1 MIKYNFDEV
10 IDRRGTHAVKLDGMQ
25 EIWGR
30 TDLIPLWVAD
40 MDFATPPFILEAVR
54 KRCEHP
60 ILGYTEKPD
69 GYYQAVINWLK
80 TRYDMN
86 VSKEHLNYVPGI
98 VAGLGMAINCFTSPG
113 DKIMIMPPV
122 YHPFAWL
129 VKRNNRQ
136 LVECPL
142 ILAVCYGFGEGTE
155 QFSDFYGSQQN
166 VQYAWCSSLS
176 YHYI

>member
-1 MIKYNFDEV
+1 MIYDFDKV
-10 IDRRGTHAVKLDGMQ
+10 IDRKYTDSMKWDLKNVKAPM
-25 EIWGR
+25 
-30 TDLIPLWVAD
+30 WVAD

-98 VAGLGMAINCFTSPG
+98 FI
-113 DKIMIMPPV
+113 
-122 YHPFAWL
+122 HPF
-129 VKRNNRQ
+129 KN
-136 LVECPL
+136 
-142 ILAVCYGFGEGTE
+142 GG
-155 QFSDFYGSQQN
+155 
-166 VQYAWCSSLS
+166 
-176 YHYI
+176 